1 MVRVL
6 HELSSLDGGGVAKL
20 LYDYYQHM
28 DREKVHFDF
37 LIQDLYDEGIYEKPL
52 RDLGCS
58 IYKIPRIKKDR
69 KGYLHGMEKV
79 ISEGNYDVV
88 HSHMGARGLFT
99 MYYAKKAK
107 VKKRVAHSHIA
118 YEDITK
124 LKRCFD
130 IMLSR
135 MAKKNATH
143 LFACGKEAGKYMW
156 GKRCSQKGKIKIMTN
171 AVDTKA
177 YEFSSDLRE
186 LKRKELG
193 VEEKLVIGI
202 VGRLSE
208 QKNYPFLFKAYKEL
222 LQIRKDVVLVIVGR
236 GLEEEK
242 IRESAKQLE
251 INDNIMF
258 LGVRKDVPELLNA
271 FDLFVLP
278 SLYEG
283 LPVVLIEAQANGL
296 RQLVSDRVTNEM
308 DITDLIEF
316 LSIENT
322 ARLWAEKMAACCD
335 NVEKRK
341 VYRQQVADAG
351 YDIKIA
357 SKKMEEFYR
366 MED

>member
-1 MVRVL
+1 M
-6 HELSSLDGGGVAKL
+6 
-20 LYDYYQHM
+20 
-28 DREKVHFDF
+28 
-37 LIQDLYDEGIYEKPL
+37 
-52 RDLGCS
+52 
-58 IYKIPRIKKDR
+58 
-69 KGYLHGMEKV
+69 
-79 ISEGNYDVV
+79 
-88 HSHMGARGLFT
+88 
-99 MYYAKKAK
+99 
-107 VKKRVAHSHIA
+107 
-118 YEDITK
+118 
-124 LKRCFD
+124 
-130 IMLSR
+130 
-135 MAKKNATH
+135 
-143 LFACGKEAGKYMW
+143 
-156 GKRCSQKGKIKIMTN
+156 
-171 AVDTKA
+171 
-177 YEFSSDLRE
+177 
-186 LKRKELG
+186 
-193 VEEKLVIGI
+193 
-202 VGRLSE
+202 GRLSE

-222 LQIRKDVVLVIVGR
+222 LQIRKDVVLVIAGR